1 LTASRGVSSLGIV
14 IHKDFI
20 IRYANPVL
28 VTLFGYER
36 TGEVIGRDLR
46 RVLAPSDRPRKASRA
61 DTAIRWH
68 PPRGGSRLLPMA
80 AFVTAALLAAL
91 LLIPTAGPAEDRP
104 PASGERFTLVEHVQ
118 VVGSCFED
126 HVGEPA
132 TYAGF
137 IDQWRDGKKN
147 QDLLH
152 GSVANFDRPNAA
164 APTKYHPPAAI
175 QFGEVGADQLAG
187 SRLVL
192 KGLTSGDRPRA
203 ATCTLEVRKRERPA
217 RAGAIPVTARH
228 ALSGVALVIGVV
240 AGVRLTR
247 QQVRHTAAPL
257 LLGLAFLLQLVCLLL
272 P

>member
-1 LTASRGVSSLGIV
+1 
-14 IHKDFI
+14 
-20 IRYANPVL
+20 
-28 VTLFGYER
+28 
-36 TGEVIGRDLR
+36 
-46 RVLAPSDRPRKASRA
+46 
-61 DTAIRWH
+61 
-68 PPRGGSRLLPMA
+68 MA
-80 AFVTAALLAAL
+80 ALATAALLAAL
-91 LLIPTAGPAEDRP
+91 LLIPAAGRADDRP
-104 PASGERFTLVEHVQ
+104 SPSGERFTLVEHVQ

-132 TYAGF
+132 SYAGF

-164 APTKYHPPAAI
+164 AKYHPPAAI

-203 ATCTLEVRKRERPA
+203 ATCTLDVRKRERPA
-217 RAGAIPVTARH
+217 RASAMPVTARD

-247 QQVRHTAAPL
+247 HQVRHTAAPL
-257 LLGLAFLLQLVCLLL
+257 LLGLAFLLQLVSLLL

>member
-1 LTASRGVSSLGIV
+1 
-14 IHKDFI
+14 
-20 IRYANPVL
+20 
-28 VTLFGYER
+28 
-36 TGEVIGRDLR
+36 
-46 RVLAPSDRPRKASRA
+46 
-61 DTAIRWH
+61 
-68 PPRGGSRLLPMA
+68 MA
-80 AFVTAALLAAL
+80 ALATAALLAGL
-91 LLIPTAGPAEDRP
+91 LLIPAAGRADDRP
-104 PASGERFTLVEHVQ
+104 PPSGERFTLVEHVQ

-132 TYAGF
+132 SYAGF

-164 APTKYHPPAAI
+164 AKYHPPAAI
-175 QFGEVGADQLAG
+175 QFGEVGADQLTG

-192 KGLTSGDRPRA
+192 KGLTSGDRPRT
-203 ATCTLEVRKRERPA
+203 ATCTLDVRKRERPA
-217 RAGAIPVTARH
+217 RAGASAIPVTARH

-247 QQVRHTAAPL
+247 HQVRHTAAPL
-257 LLGLAFLLQLVCLLL
+257 LLGLAFLLQLVSLLL